1 MKHKTGRN
9 QFQKHKKLIQGLAKI
24 MRVFPKRIRKF
35 FLNFVRN
42 WNSAFGI
49 LLRYCLLKTLA
60 KSVGENVFIGT
71 NIEWKGLENLR
82 IGDNVSIH
90 KDCYIDASGGLEI
103 GKDVSIA
110 HNTSIITSNH
120 TWENADLPI
129 KYNPVKQNRIVISND
144 VWIGCQS
151 VILAGVTIHSRVVVA
166 AGSVVTKTV
175 EKNTVVGGIP
185 AKEIKKI

>member
-1 MKHKTGRN
+1 
-9 QFQKHKKLIQGLAKI
+9 